1 MAVALKEKIERKKSR
16 DKSRDKQSKMLY
28 TELELH

>member
-16 DKSRDKQSKMLY
+16 EKSRDIKSKMLY